1 MFHRQ
6 DSTIQEELLHC
17 NVSGKEEGVS
27 LVLSKRAGRAGL
39 GFAGPRCSTAAV
51 QADIAKISTEEEEEQ
66 KGEAQEINMY
76 TQVESR
82 EEGWSGWTLEP
93 GGLDTESLT
102 GVILE
107 EAEAAIWLEKTRAE
121 LSPVENEKWNRD
133 SWRVVRP

>member
-1 MFHRQ
+1 MFHRR
-6 DSTIQEELLHC
+6 DSTIQEGLLHC
-17 NVSGKEEGVS
+17 NVSGKEEG
-27 LVLSKRAGRAGL
+27 
-39 GFAGPRCSTAAV
+39 
-51 QADIAKISTEEEEEQ
+51 
-66 KGEAQEINMY
+66 EINMY

-133 SWRVVRP
+133 SWRVVRV